1 MFGDPLLNEK
11 GFCTKPLSEACPF
24 NKYKGEV
31 ECLNGKYWILNLDM
45 IESNTGKIIEKVYM
59 PLNEIGNSIIKFDT
73 NCVLY
78 SKLRPYLNKVVT
90 PDTSGYGTSE
100 LICMQTGK
108 DVNQLYLAS
117 LLRMNSFVEYINSK
131 AGGAKMPRAS
141 MDHLRTF
148 KLMIPNIELQ
158 NEFAEFVKQID
169 KSKFISYSRYFLCE
183 ILTLFSSTIAYSRVV
198 SIF

>member
-1 MFGDPLLNEK
+1 
-11 GFCTKPLSEACPF
+11 
-24 NKYKGEV
+24 
-31 ECLNGKYWILNLDM
+31 
-45 IESNTGKIIEKVYM
+45 
-59 PLNEIGNSIIKFDT
+59 
-73 NCVLY
+73 
-78 SKLRPYLNKVVT
+78 
-90 PDTSGYGTSE
+90 
-100 LICMQTGK
+100 
-108 DVNQLYLAS
+108 
-117 LLRMNSFVEYINSK
+117 MNSFVEYINSK